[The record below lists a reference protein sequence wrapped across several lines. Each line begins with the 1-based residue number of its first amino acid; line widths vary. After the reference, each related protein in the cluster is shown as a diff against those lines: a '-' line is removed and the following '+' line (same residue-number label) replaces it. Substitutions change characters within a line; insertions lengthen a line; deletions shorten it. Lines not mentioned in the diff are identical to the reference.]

1 MLSQVKRV
9 LTSAL
14 CIVMITALSGCAS
27 SSSSLPQHV
36 DMKSIAFAIPLYSL
50 SSANKS
56 ESRMA
61 LVKTDGSV
69 SVYQGSAMFMLRA
82 SWTRAGLYWADTSDD
97 YFISSSGE
105 VKDTPHSKTDFQYDS
120 IPLADGSRIATYH
133 TGLQDKIA
141 GRAILTKPDGRFTTL
156 KFFYP
161 PSGANAA
168 IADCGDTIY
177 LQTGDDNSMGE
188 RLPWME
194 MIPGPHLS
202 IQPSIAFDAKD
213 IHLNE
218 HVEAKLGGRP
228 KYRDLYDA
236 SDELYCSTDHVL
248 HGLANLT
255 RTVEAPSV
263 ELLFLSSFDM
273 KKKNQAYKPIVDEN
287 GKYFEATDNYF
298 MTSHEGFDADG
309 FPFINGD
316 TGAFYYVNTQTG
328 IATKLESPDNGD
340 RAIRRSLV
348 ATPTRYYVSS
358 IPINSRAGKHSTVS
372 IYSRKT
378 HKKIRTFAISD
389 DFTRMQQVDPI
400 QPSKMVVNP
409 TEPLFNK

>member
-69 SVYQGSAMFMLRA
+69 SVYQGSTMFGLSA
-82 SWTRAGLYWADTSDD
+82 SWTKAGLYWADTSDD
-97 YFISSSGE
+97 YFISSSGD
-105 VKDTPHSKTDFQYDS
+105 VKNTPHSKTDFQYDS

-133 TGLQDKIA
+133 TGLQDAVA
-141 GRAILTKPDGRFTTL
+141 GRAILTKTDGSYKTL
-156 KFFYP
+156 KFPY
-161 PSGANAA
+161 PSGVNAA
-168 IADCGDTIY
+168 VASCKDTLFLQIGD
-177 LQTGDDNSMGE
+177 GDSWGG
-188 RLPWME
+188 RLPWFE
-194 MIPGPHLS
+194 MTAQRDFS
-202 IQPSIAFDAKD
+202 FQPSVEYFAKD
-213 IHLNE
+213 VRIKE
-218 HVEAKLGGRP
+218 TDESALGGRP
-228 KYRDLYDA
+228 HFMSLENS
-236 SDELYCSTDHVL
+236 SDEMSCSANHVL
-248 HGLANLT
+248 QGLVRLRKT
-255 RTVEAPSV
+255 LEEPSV
-263 ELLFLSSFDM
+263 ELLFLASYDM
-273 KKKNQAYKPIVDEN
+273 ERKTQEYKPVVDER
-287 GKYFEATDNYF
+287 GRHFEATGNYF
-298 MTSHEGFDADG
+298 RTSREGFDANG

-316 TGAFYYVNTQTG
+316 TGAFYYVNTKTG
-328 IATKLESPDNGD
+328 VATKLESPDNGD
-340 RAIRRSLV
+340 RNIVRSLV

>member
-27 SSSSLPQHV
+27 SSSSLPEHV

-69 SVYQGSAMFMLRA
+69 NVYQGSMMFGLTA
-82 SWTRAGLYWADTSDD
+82 SWTQAGLYWADASDD
-97 YFISSSGE
+97 YFISSAGN
-105 VKDTPHSKTDFQYDS
+105 VKVTSHGKTDFQYDS
-120 IPLADGSRIATYH
+120 IPLPDGSRIATYH

-141 GRAILTKPDGRFTTL
+141 GRAVLTRPDGSYDTV
-156 KFFYP
+156 KFGYP

-168 IADCGDTIY
+168 VANCGDTLY
-177 LQTGDDNSMGE
+177 LQTGDDDSWGE
-188 RLPWME
+188 RLPWFA
-194 MIPGPHLS
+194 IKPYPHLS
-202 IQPSIAFDAKD
+202 VQDSVTYHAKEILID
-213 IHLNE
+213 KK
-218 HVEAKLGGRP
+218 VELELGGRP
-228 KYRDLYDA
+228 KYMDLFGA
-236 SDELYCSTDHVL
+236 SNEMACSADHVL
-248 HGLANLT
+248 QGLSILR
-255 RTVEAPSV
+255 RTVQSPSI
-263 ELLFLSSFDM
+263 ELLFLARYDM
-273 KKKNQAYKPIVDEN
+273 KRKTQEYKPITVEN
-287 GKYFEATDNYF
+287 GQYLDATGNYF
-298 MTSHEGFDADG
+298 MTSREGFDAEG

-316 TGAFYYVNTQTG
+316 TGAFYYVNSKIG
-328 IATKLESPDNGD
+328 VAMKLQNPDNGD
-340 RAIRRSLV
+340 RNIVRSLV

-378 HKKIRTFAISD
+378 HKKIRTFTISD

-409 TEPLFNK
+409 TEPLFN